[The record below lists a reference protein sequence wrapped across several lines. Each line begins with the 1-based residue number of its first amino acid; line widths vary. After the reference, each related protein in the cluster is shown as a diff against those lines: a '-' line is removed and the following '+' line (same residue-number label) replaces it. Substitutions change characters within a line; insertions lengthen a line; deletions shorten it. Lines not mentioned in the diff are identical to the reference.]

1 MISNPKAGWC
11 TFKLDN
17 FVGSASYITDVP
29 VDLLQT
35 FINYEQTGSSVC
47 SFDEEGSTFI
57 FVIENCNTEYII
69 SERQSTEVFQF
80 NKDVS
85 DLEKEVIKDI
95 ESDLDTWG
103 ESFEV
108 SNEPEDIDK
117 HTAEIKSLLYILKH
131 KDKIST
137 NSTVLT
143 GDDAMQFDYMMHH
156 PDVKQAK
163 VCDKTVSDTHIYI
176 DENGVVCANIP
187 GVHIE

>member
-17 FVGSASYITDVP
+17 FTGSASYITDVP

-35 FINYEQTGSSVC
+35 FINYEQTGSGVC
-47 SFDEEGSTFI
+47 SFDEEGSNFV
-57 FVIENCNTEYII
+57 FVIEDCNKEYII
-69 SERQSTEVFQF
+69 SKRQSTEVFQF
-80 NKDVS
+80 YKDVS
-85 DLEKEVIKDI
+85 NLEKEVIKDI
-95 ESDLDTWG
+95 ESDLDAWG

-108 SNEPEDIDK
+108 SNESKDIAK

-143 GDDAMQFDYMMHH
+143 GEDAMQFDYMMRH
-156 PDVKQAK
+156 PDAKQAK
-163 VCDKTVSDTHIYI
+163 ALDKVSSDAHIYI
-176 DENGVVCANIP
+176 DENGAVCANIP
-187 GVHIE
+187 GTCIE

>member
-17 FVGSASYITDVP
+17 FTGSASYITDVP

-35 FINYEQTGSSVC
+35 FINYEQTGSGVC

-69 SERQSTEVFQF
+69 SKRKSTEVFQF
-80 NKDVS
+80 DKDVS
-85 DLEKEVIKDI
+85 DLEREVIKDV
-95 ESDLDTWG
+95 ESNLDAWG
-103 ESFEV
+103 ESFEI
-108 SNEPEDIDK
+108 SDELEDIAK

-137 NSTVLT
+137 GSTVLT
-143 GDDAMQFDYMMHH
+143 GDDAIQFNNMMHH
-156 PDVKQAK
+156 PDTKQAK
-163 VCDKTVSDTHIYI
+163 TGEKIVSDAHIYI